1 MISIPQHDMRD
12 CLIYI
17 FRYCLTRNTYA
28 VGTAQDIILKNIN
41 ELSEHDLKLYIREI
55 NEAHEMYADT
65 SFGIDKSWD
74 YIISA
79 CTQELKYRHEAT

>member
-28 VGTAQDIILKNIN
+28 VGTAQDVILKNIN
-41 ELSEHDLKLYIREI
+41 ELSEHDLELYIREI
-55 NEAHEMYADT
+55 KDAKELYVGAFE
-65 SFGIDKSWD
+65 IDKSWD

-79 CTQELKYRHEAT
+79 CTQELRHRHEAN